1 MKPSDKKMDSGR
13 RNFLTLA
20 GVGAVTGGAMLA
32 SGGKPAEAGVAAEQ
46 EGDKLYRETD
56 HVRRVYELSRF

>member
-13 RNFLTLA
+13 RDFLTLA
-20 GVGAVTGGAMLA
+20 GVSAVTGGAVLA
-32 SGGKPAEAGVAAEQ
+32 SGGKSAEAAVAADQ
-46 EGDKLYRETD
+46 KGKLYRETD